1 MKNYS
6 GERSEK
12 LLNLSKVKQH
22 MPYEVVRSVEDLN
35 KTMPQQGDFAS
46 SLGIGRTMTDQEF
59 EEFKV
64 CWNTLREEKYGPDM
78 TLKEYLC
85 FYNALDVILLAE
97 AHLSFRKLLYEQ
109 YKLSPDWFPTLPSFC
124 YTAFLRMLQLSE
136 KKVELI
142 HCEDISNFVLRAK
155 RGGLTQILGARL
167 HGAPGCEDLMELLKP
182 SFTQYARDGG
192 ILPEET
198 GGEDNDVIGEADL
211 GEARVCMENGDYFSS
226 TLSADEVSSLTDGW
240 GWRLLYIDANNCKSQ
255 IAQYF
260 ININLLTSPSL
271 HLSVYGSA
279 MTLPLPV
286 GDYKFLEN
294 NSSEFQQLENFF
306 SHMEKSHTTKI
317 PQPEWS
323 QHFPDS
329 SRGYFLECDVYFPPE
344 RHSSMAN
351 FPPCPAQ
358 TRLEEE
364 NVSEHYRKAWHARNG
379 EGHKMP
385 ASEKLCASLV
395 DKKDIVLHSENAL
408 VYSRIGARIV
418 VKRVLAFKQER

>member
-1 MKNYS
+1 MSKRLEANPNHSFPILSSSSLMKNYS

-211 GEARVCMENGDYFSS
+211 GEARVCMESGDYFSS

-255 IAQYF
+255 IVSLKLP
-260 ININLLTSPSL
+260 NISS
-271 HLSVYGSA
+271 
-279 MTLPLPV
+279 TL
-286 GDYKFLEN
+286 
-294 NSSEFQQLENFF
+294 
-306 SHMEKSHTTKI
+306 I
-317 PQPEWS
+317 
-323 QHFPDS
+323 
-329 SRGYFLECDVYFPPE
+329 C
-344 RHSSMAN
+344 
-351 FPPCPAQ
+351 
-358 TRLEEE
+358 
-364 NVSEHYRKAWHARNG
+364 
-379 EGHKMP
+379 
-385 ASEKLCASLV
+385 
-395 DKKDIVLHSENAL
+395 
-408 VYSRIGARIV
+408 
-418 VKRVLAFKQER
+418 